1 MKRFWLGA
9 VLLAVLFG
17 FCLFAMLYTARCTET
32 MQDYLLSA
40 EQAAEKEDFS
50 SAAKQIAAALEE
62 WKTHGR
68 ILGALLRHDEADCV
82 ESDLASLAQYAD
94 FRDALDFSAV
104 CAGLRQ
110 KLRHIKD
117 MECPKIENIL

>member
-1 MKRFWLGA
+1 MKRFWLGIMI
-9 VLLAVLFG
+9 LAVLFG
-17 FCLFAMLYTARCTET
+17 FCLLAMRYTARCTET
-32 MQDYLLSA
+32 MQDFLLSA
-40 EQAAEKEDFS
+40 GQAAEREDFAL
-50 SAAKQIAAALEE
+50 AAKCIAEAQEE
-62 WKTHGR
+62 WETHGR

-82 ESDLASLAQYAD
+82 ESDLALLSQYAD